1 MRVFVLLFLAVGAF
15 AIYELMR
22 GMPTS
27 ASQAQASRQ
36 EVFPTTGQVMIS
48 PGSGLGIANGIS
60 TSLSALGQMFS
71 GPLSNLPLTGG
82 GQSFDLSTQA
92 PGS

>member
-1 MRVFVLLFLAVGAF
+1 MKLFVLLFLGVGVF
-15 AIYELMR
+15 AIYELVR

-27 ASQAQASRQ
+27 VSQTQAARQ
-36 EVFPTTGQVMIS
+36 EAFPTTGQVMIS
-48 PGSGLGIANGIS
+48 PSPGLGIANGIS

-71 GPLSNLPLTGG
+71 GPLSNLPLTS
-82 GQSFDLSTQA
+82 GQSFDLSTQM